1 MTNKQL
7 FEDSFKSLIEIYNH
21 FLAIQKIVGS
31 GDDYD
36 NPAMHSVDQLSY
48 NLVALYVE
56 DIYDVSEDF
65 LKTYYEGFFDTIM
78 EYIDDAVTCK
88 IVFSIENFD
97 KFILKTLS
105 DYDVE
110 YYKGK

>member
-36 NPAMHSVDQLSY
+36 NPAMNSVDQLSY
-48 NLVALYVE
+48 NLVALYIE

-78 EYIDDAVTCK
+78 KYIDDAVTYK

-110 YYKGK
+110 YYRGK